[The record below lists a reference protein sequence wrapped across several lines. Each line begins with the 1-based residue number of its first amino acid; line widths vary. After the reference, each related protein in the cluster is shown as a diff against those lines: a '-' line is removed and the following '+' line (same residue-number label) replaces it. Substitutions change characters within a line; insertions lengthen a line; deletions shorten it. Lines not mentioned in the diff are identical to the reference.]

1 MTLHA
6 QMNSTELWT
15 VDVFTTTPLRG
26 NPLGVVFAAGSLSV
40 SARQAI
46 ARETNLSETVFLSRP
61 SNGGDYALKIHT
73 VGREIPFAV
82 HPAIGAAHAFSEKA
96 DRSPTSLVMEC
107 GTGLVT
113 LDHHG
118 ADGWFVRVPEA
129 RFVQSSATG
138 AQAAR
143 WLGLEAASVLTHAP
157 LVVNAGVP
165 WLMVE
170 LRDLADLAALCLDH
184 KAIVRATRASRA
196 VGVTVFVRNS
206 ADGFAARMRSFAP
219 AEGIFED
226 PVCGSCAASLA
237 ALLRKDDPALNALPR
252 LSFEQ
257 GNEISRNGVVHAL
270 LLPGGQAVGGQAV
283 TVMRGHLQS
292 GV

>member
-6 QMNSTELWT
+6 QINSRELWT
-15 VDVFTTTPLRG
+15 VDVFTNTPLRG
-26 NPLGVVFAAGSLSV
+26 NPLGVVFGADSLGV
-40 SARQAI
+40 AARQAI

-61 SNGGDYALKIHT
+61 TNGGDYALKIHT

-82 HPAIGAAHAFSEKA
+82 HPAIGAAHAFSEKMNRPPA
-96 DRSPTSLVMEC
+96 SLVMEC
-107 GTGLVT
+107 GAGLRT
-113 LDHHG
+113 LDYHG
-118 ADGWFVRVPEA
+118 ADGWFVRVPDA
-129 RFVQSSATG
+129 RFLDSTVTG
-138 AQAAR
+138 AQAAL
-143 WLGLEAASVLTHAP
+143 WLGLEPASVLTRAP

-170 LRDLADLAALCLDH
+170 LRDLADLSALCLDH
-184 KAIVRATRASRA
+184 KAIAKATRASRA
-196 VGVTVFVRNS
+196 VGVTVFVRN
-206 ADGFAARMRSFAP
+206 AVDGFAARMRSFAP

-237 ALLRKDDPALNALPR
+237 ALLRKDDPALRVQPR

-257 GNEISRNGVVHAL
+257 GNEIFRNGVVHAL
-270 LLPGGQAVGGQAV
+270 SLPDGQAVGGQAI
-283 TVMRGHLQS
+283 TVMCGHLQS